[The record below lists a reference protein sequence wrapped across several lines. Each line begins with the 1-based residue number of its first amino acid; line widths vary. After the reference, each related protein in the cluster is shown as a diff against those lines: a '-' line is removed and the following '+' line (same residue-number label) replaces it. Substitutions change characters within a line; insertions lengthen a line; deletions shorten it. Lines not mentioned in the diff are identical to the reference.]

1 MPESAP
7 HPDNQTLAKHPEEDL
22 SEVQARMRA
31 DWNQRAQE
39 DAHYYVAFGRRDQ
52 DGQEFDETAAE
63 VVAGLEWELK
73 RIPTTHPRARRALEI
88 GCGPGRLLRPMSRL
102 FGEIH
107 GVDVSSEMI
116 DRARQR
122 LQAIPHAHTH
132 TGSGSDLAPFADA
145 SFDFVYSYA
154 VFQHIP
160 SREVVM
166 SYLAEAVRVLK
177 PGGLVRAQ
185 VNGLPQTAK
194 SYDTWSGVRIS
205 AAEIR
210 DFCQHHRLQLLAL
223 EGLDTQYMWTT
234 WLKPPAAPATEPAQI
249 AIRRITNAFSSEPV
263 APPSG
268 RFASVSAWIDG
279 LPQHADLLN
288 LTLAFDGR
296 ASTLTYLGRRDADG
310 LQQLNAILPPGLA
323 TGLTPV
329 ALSLAGHP
337 HSPQTRFR
345 IIPAP
350 PAVPRIL
357 TISDG
362 IDLMSGHRVR
372 SGTIK
377 MQLEEFHDIEKLEVT
392 FGGRRINFLDIFCTD
407 PMPPRH
413 EVNFQIPSSRDL
425 PPGSYPLELRVGSRR
440 FSPVVLDVVR

>member
-1 MPESAP
+1 MSESAP
-7 HPDNQTLAKHPEEDL
+7 HPHNQTLSAENL
-22 SEVQARMRA
+22 SDVQARMRD
-31 DWNQRAQE
+31 DWNQRAQQ
-39 DAHYYVAFGRRDQ
+39 DAYYYVAFGRRDQ
-52 DGQEFDETAAE
+52 DDQEFDATAAE

-73 RIPTTHPRARRALEI
+73 RTPTAHPRARRALEI
-88 GCGPGRLLRPMSRL
+88 GCGPGRLLRPMSRH

-107 GVDVSSEMI
+107 GIDVSDEMI
-116 DRARQR
+116 ARARER
-122 LQAIPHAHTH
+122 LKGIPHAHAH
-132 TGSGSDLAPFADA
+132 AGSGSDLAPFADA

-160 SREVVM
+160 SRDVVF

-177 PGGLVRAQ
+177 PGGLIRVQ

-210 DFCQHHRLQLLAL
+210 DFCRHHGLLLLAL

-234 WLKPPAAPATEPAQI
+234 WRKPAAAVPTQTPL

-268 RFASVSAWIDG
+268 RFSSVSAWVDG
-279 LPQHADLLN
+279 LPDHADLLN
-288 LTLAFDGR
+288 LTLTFNGLPA
-296 ASTLTYLGRRDADG
+296 TLTYLGKRETDG
-310 LQQLNAILPPGLA
+310 LQQLNAILPRGLA
-323 TGLTPV
+323 TGVTPV
-329 ALSLAGHP
+329 ALSLVGVA

-350 PAVPRIL
+350 PPVPRIL

-362 IDLMSGHRVR
+362 IDLMSGPRVR

-377 MQLEEFHDIEKLEVT
+377 LQLEEFHDVEKLEVT
-392 FGGRRINFLDIFCTD
+392 FGGRRINYLDIFCTD